1 MTSIKIDFAEEVS
14 VDTILTPV
22 FDKEQKCIGGLLY
35 DGKKPEKKKY
45 VPVPEMISLVQGYT
59 RLLCFAQKDLSP
71 LIFGRT
77 YAFRMML
84 GDCVL
89 AYQIYESQG
98 TLGLVYQKRC
108 PVPISFSNTET
119 ENLVISYPRDAEH
132 RGVFFMSEND

>member
-45 VPVPEMISLVQGYT
+45 VPVPEMISLVQSYT
-59 RLLCFAQKDLSP
+59 RLALFCAKDLSP

-98 TLGLVYQKRC
+98 MLGLVYQKTVSRAD
-108 PVPISFSNTET
+108 F
-119 ENLVISYPRDAEH
+119 
-132 RGVFFMSEND
+132 VFEYGD

>member
-98 TLGLVYQKRC
+98 TLGLVYQKTVSRAD
-108 PVPISFSNTET
+108 F
-119 ENLVISYPRDAEH
+119 
-132 RGVFFMSEND
+132 VFEYGD

>member
-35 DGKKPEKKKY
+35 DGKKPEKNKY
-45 VPVPEMISLVQGYT
+45 VPVPEMISLVQSYT

-84 GDCVL
+84 GDCIL

-98 TLGLVYQKRC
+98 MLGLVYQKTVSRAD
-108 PVPISFSNTET
+108 F
-119 ENLVISYPRDAEH
+119 
-132 RGVFFMSEND
+132 VFEYGD

>member
-1 MTSIKIDFAEEVS
+1 MIFAEEVS

-35 DGKKPEKKKY
+35 DGKNRKKKY

-89 AYQIYESQG
+89 AYQIYESLG
-98 TLGLVYQKRC
+98 TLGLVYQKNGVPCRFRFRIRRLKILSFRI
-108 PVPISFSNTET
+108 PVMLSIAGF
-119 ENLVISYPRDAEH
+119 
-132 RGVFFMSEND
+132 FFMSEND

>member
-59 RLLCFAQKDLSP
+59 RLLCLRKRICLRLFWPNLRFQDDAGRLCFGVSDL
-71 LIFGRT
+71 
-77 YAFRMML
+77 
-84 GDCVL
+84 
-89 AYQIYESQG
+89 
-98 TLGLVYQKRC
+98 
-108 PVPISFSNTET
+108 
-119 ENLVISYPRDAEH
+119 
-132 RGVFFMSEND
+132 

>member
-45 VPVPEMISLVQGYT
+45 VPVPEMISLVQSYT

-84 GDCVL
+84 VFWHIRFMNRRGCW
-89 AYQIYESQG
+89 
-98 TLGLVYQKRC
+98 GLFIKKRC
-108 PVPISFSNTET
+108 LVPILFSNTET
-119 ENLVISYPRDAEH
+119 EKSVISFPRDAEH
-132 RGVFFMSEND
+132 HGVFFMFGND

>member
-59 RLLCFAQKDLSP
+59 RLLCLRKGFVSAYFWPNLRFQDDAGRLCFGVSDL
-71 LIFGRT
+71 
-77 YAFRMML
+77 
-84 GDCVL
+84 
-89 AYQIYESQG
+89 
-98 TLGLVYQKRC
+98 
-108 PVPISFSNTET
+108 
-119 ENLVISYPRDAEH
+119 
-132 RGVFFMSEND
+132 

>member
-22 FDKEQKCIGGLLY
+22 LTKSRSASADCCMTGKSRKKEICSGTGDDFSGSELY
-35 DGKKPEKKKY
+35 PAA
-45 VPVPEMISLVQGYT
+45 LF
-59 RLLCFAQKDLSP
+59 CAKDLSP

-98 TLGLVYQKRC
+98 MLGLVYQKRC
-108 PVPISFSNTET
+108 LVPILFSNTET
-119 ENLVISYPRDAEH
+119 EKFVISFPRDAEH
-132 RGVFFMSEND
+132 HGVFYVRK